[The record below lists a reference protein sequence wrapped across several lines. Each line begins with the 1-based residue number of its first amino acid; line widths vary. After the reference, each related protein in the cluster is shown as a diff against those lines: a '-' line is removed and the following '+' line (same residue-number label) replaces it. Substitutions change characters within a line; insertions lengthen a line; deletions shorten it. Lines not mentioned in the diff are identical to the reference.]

1 MTEFFIIISV
11 ICVSAKSDRSSSSLW
26 FHFSIA
32 QTPHERERGSIN
44 CRISIEDEPTLNL
57 IRKVPPLIDSQIVFN
72 LKIASE
78 DALNARL
85 KTCNVWHPFIKT
97 WYFQFSLCLNLYF
110 YIYCILFFIYF
121 WCAPFGYLYFQF
133 FCNVIA
139 SNLLTSIQYTV
150 PGFEPTIAQPLGH
163 EPSALTTRTWLLA

>member
-1 MTEFFIIISV
+1 MLDNIIFVEISVCKYFNIISV
-11 ICVSAKSDRSSSSLW
+11 IYVSAKSDRSSSSLW

-72 LKIASE
+72 LKIASQ

-85 KTCNVWHPFIKT
+85 KTCSLAPIYKNLI
-97 WYFQFSLCLNLYF
+97 FS
-110 YIYCILFFIYF
+110 
-121 WCAPFGYLYFQF
+121 
-133 FCNVIA
+133 V
-139 SNLLTSIQYTV
+139 
-150 PGFEPTIAQPLGH
+150 
-163 EPSALTTRTWLLA
+163 